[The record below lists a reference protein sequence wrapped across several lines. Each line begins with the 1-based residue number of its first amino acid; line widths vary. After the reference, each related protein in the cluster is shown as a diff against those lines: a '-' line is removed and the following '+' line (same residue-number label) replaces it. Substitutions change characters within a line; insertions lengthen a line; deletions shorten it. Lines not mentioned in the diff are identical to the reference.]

1 MRETVSV
8 LRAYQLFRQ
17 LGSRHLVVTDI
28 ANRVVGLLSRLDFEH
43 DVLHGLVHAHVH
55 AHGEDQAHASA
66 RKEQQNVA
74 AAAVQVAE
82 VSIA

>member
-1 MRETVSV
+1 MSGAPQRNGAVAARPPMARTTAAV
-8 LRAYQLFRQ
+8 
-17 LGSRHLVVTDI
+17 
-28 ANRVVGLLSRLDFEH
+28 
-43 DVLHGLVHAHVH
+43 HGLVHAHVH